1 MKKIFTYILLV
12 TAACLMFTAC
22 AEKELDI
29 PENLIRSGEEDSRQT
44 ENLTYL
50 EATLGDTSTK
60 TAMSSFGGSWKT
72 LWQSEDKIAVFFDGS
87 SGAVDFSLERGEGQN
102 VGVFSGNANGKV
114 WTALYP
120 AMDAESMN
128 KTCINLNLPET
139 QTYAEDSFGPDSYP
153 MVAAPTSGTMQF
165 KNLCS
170 TIKVQ
175 LKGHHVIDSIRF
187 TAHDSN
193 VSVCG
198 PASVDVN
205 FTEAPSLIMKPGGF
219 GSVTL
224 DVGGL
229 LIDPNEITDF
239 YLVLPAQTY
248 RGGFT
253 LKIFTRT
260 GSMTCSTTSD
270 VTIERSKVHS
280 LTPFYVKLD
289 DGMEPSV
296 ALEGSGTEASPL
308 LIRNLSDLMTMISS
322 VNANT
327 NIRTSE
333 GKKKDANTAVFR
345 LENDIDLSPVCSK
358 NGKSW
363 TPIGGKD
370 SFCGVLD
377 GNGHKLSNLYVDT
390 DKQKAG
396 LFGYLKGT
404 VRNLTVSGTV
414 TSSNRYVGMIAGCP
428 QFSSLIEN
436 CTTYGEVT
444 SSYNGNYSEVGGI
457 AGGFEESGSKIS
469 GCRNYATVEG
479 YDSIGG
485 IVGFAFFVDI
495 DGCINFGT
503 IKATTYGGGVVGI
516 GEGGLVYNCSNCGD
530 IEGSGIIGGICGGNL
545 TCKIANCINSGKVYA
560 ELGYIGG
567 IFGHSSG
574 NEDLYVQNCV
584 NVGNILTPK
593 SFSGNKGGIAG
604 MTMSK
609 VLNCYWLYDAQAK
622 LGIKKGIDLGDEE
635 YCFALTADQINGIET
650 FTEPLYYNKEGIP
663 SINSLDALNNWAADN
678 SDEYQYWGWTFNDG
692 DKWLSL
698 TGKPAKSGQGDVST
712 VFVVTPT
719 EVSLSYENADFEVK
733 VVAGMGHK
741 ISSMPDWISVT
752 GTDVAKADEITTTT
766 YTFKAQANPDYVERS
781 GVIVLCNDA
790 QQCVPVTVTQ
800 MEKINEDDVWKTKN
814 FYHRSV
820 GFKFTATWCQYCP
833 LMAEEW
839 DYAKEILGDKFQI
852 VAFHPTSSDL
862 GFAEIDK
869 MVSAYRIS
877 SYPTGIVDGRALV
890 DNKASYIKP
899 VSEETEKAYGTS
911 SGIEFVSEI
920 NGNTINLD
928 VNLYIHEKG
937 DYKITALLL
946 EDNIISGQ
954 QDVRNG
960 WVSDFKHDNIVR
972 LAFSEI
978 TGDKFTL
985 SSNNSIVPFKYSGQ
999 IPSQCN
1005 PANLRILV
1013 YVERAY
1019 GTIQKMN
1026 KVQGVSYF
1034 NYTGYFVDNANTAP
1048 VGQKAEITFDDGTGI
1063 DEKYES
1069 KDYSAD
1075 GKVIKLQSA
1084 TVGNGIDIV
1093 ITGDAFADKDQK
1105 LLETYANRAM
1115 EAFFAVEPY
1124 NSLRD
1129 RFNVWSINAVSRN
1142 DFIGGITKFSTIFG
1156 EGTRVGGDLDRIL
1169 SFVRDN
1175 IPSVD
1180 LTKTTIVVLVN
1191 HAVYAGTNHISQT
1204 NETIAFVP
1212 LQTSLSEFDDVLR
1225 HEAAGHG
1232 FGKLDDEY
1240 FNVESG
1246 QAPADWISSRK
1257 AWQESGR
1264 YENVDFTDD
1273 PEIIRWK
1280 HFLNDTRYAGQV
1292 GIYQGGG
1299 TYESGVWRSTENSI
1313 MRNNYGTFN
1322 APSREAIYKKIMRFS
1337 EGDSWTY
1344 DYETFV
1350 EFDAKGRREE
1360 AAHSYTYTKAYGAQ
1374 AQKKNVP
1381 LHPPVL
1387 MERR

>member
-22 AEKELDI
+22 AVKELDI

-60 TAMSSFGGSWKT
+60 TAMSSFDGSWKT
-72 LWQSEDKIAVFFDGS
+72 IWQAKDKIAVFFDDNS
-87 SGAVDFSLERGEGQN
+87 SAMDFRLERGEGQN
-102 VGVFSGNANGKV
+102 IGVFSGNATGNV

-120 AMDAESMN
+120 AIDVESKN
-128 KTCINLNLPET
+128 GTCINLNLPET
-139 QTYAEDSFGPDSYP
+139 QTYAENSFGPDSYP
-153 MVAAPTSGTMQF
+153 MVAAPTSGMMQF

-175 LKGHHVIDSIRF
+175 LKGHHVVDSIKF
-187 TAHDSN
+187 TANDKSI
-193 VSVCG
+193 SVCG
-198 PASVDVN
+198 PSSVNVD
-205 FTEAPSLIMKPGGF
+205 FTDEPSLIMGSGGS

-224 DVGGL
+224 NVGGVL
-229 LIDPNEITDF
+229 LDPDEITDF
-239 YLVLPAQTY
+239 YIVLPAQAY

-253 LKIFTRT
+253 LKIFTQT
-260 GSMTCSTTSD
+260 GSMTRSTSAD
-270 VTIERSKVHS
+270 VTIERSKVHA

-308 LIRNLSDLMTMISS
+308 LIRNLPDLLTMISS
-322 VNANT
+322 VNDNT
-327 NIRTSE
+327 DVRNSE
-333 GKKKDANTAVFR
+333 GKKIDANTAVFR
-345 LENDIDLSPVCSK
+345 IESDIDLSPVCSK
-358 NGKSW
+358 GGKSW
-363 TPIGGKD
+363 TPIGGKTPF
-370 SFCGVLD
+370 SGVFD
-377 GNGHKLSNLYVDT
+377 GNGHKLNNLYIDT
-390 DKQKAG
+390 DKPKVG
-396 LFGYLKGT
+396 LFGHLEGT

-414 TSSNRYVGMIAGCP
+414 NSSNSYVGMIAGCP

-457 AGGFEESGSKIS
+457 AGGFEESGARIS
-469 GCRNYATVEG
+469 NCRNYATVEG
-479 YDSIGG
+479 NDCIGG
-485 IVGFAFFVDI
+485 IVGFAFYVELDC
-495 DGCINFGT
+495 CINFGS
-503 IKATTYGGGVVGI
+503 IKASSYGGGLA
-516 GEGGLVYNCSNCGD
+516 GLSESGLIYNCSNCGD
-530 IEGSGIIGGICGGNL
+530 IEGVVHVGGICGGNL
-545 TCKIANCINSGKVYA
+545 AGKIANCINSGKVYA

-584 NVGNILTPK
+584 NVGNILTPE

-650 FTEPLYYNKEGIP
+650 FTEPLYYNREGIP

-678 SDEYQYWGWTFNDG
+678 SDEYQYWGWAFNDG
-692 DKWLSL
+692 DQWLSL
-698 TGKPAKSGQGDVST
+698 TGKPAKGGQGDVSD
-712 VFVVTPT
+712 VFVVSPT
-719 EVSLSYENADFEVK
+719 EVSLSFEETGFEVK
-733 VVAGMGHK
+733 VIAGMGHK

-752 GTDVAKADEITTTT
+752 DTDVDKADEITTTT
-766 YTFKAQANPDYVERS
+766 YTFKAQANPDYAERS
-781 GVIVLCNDA
+781 GVIVLCNDNEN
-790 QQCVPVTVTQ
+790 CVPVTVTQ
-800 MEKINEDDVWKTKN
+800 MEKVDEDDIWKNKN

-833 LMAEEW
+833 AMAEEW
-839 DYAKEILGDKFQI
+839 DYVKEILGDKFQI
-852 VAFHPTSSDL
+852 AAFHPESSDL
-862 GFAEIDK
+862 GFSETGK
-869 MVSAYRIS
+869 MEAAYRVS

-890 DNKASYIKP
+890 NNKASYIKP

-911 SGIEFVSEI
+911 SGIEFISEI

-928 VNLYIHEKG
+928 INLYIHKKG

-954 QDVRNG
+954 QDGRSG
-960 WVSDFKHDNIVR
+960 WISDFKHDNIVR
-972 LAFSEI
+972 LAFSEV
-978 TGDKFTL
+978 TGDEFSL
-985 SSNNSIVPFKYSGQ
+985 SSNYSIVPFKYSGQ
-999 IPSQCN
+999 IPAQCN

-1013 YVERAY
+1013 YVERDY
-1019 GTIQKMN
+1019 GTMTKVN
-1026 KVQGVSYF
+1026 KVQGVQYSD
-1034 NYTGYFVDNANTAP
+1034 YTGYFVDNANAAP

-1105 LLETYANRAM
+1105 LFETYANRAM

-1124 NSLRD
+1124 SSLRD
-1129 RFNVWSINAVSRN
+1129 RFNVWSISAVSRN
-1142 DFIGGITKFSTIFG
+1142 DFIGGITKFSSVLGDGTQVLGDYDKIF
-1156 EGTRVGGDLDRIL
+1156 D
-1169 SFVRDN
+1169 FVSAN
-1175 IPSVD
+1175 VPSAD
-1180 LTKTTIVVLVN
+1180 LTKTVIIVLVN
-1191 HAVYAGTNHISQT
+1191 QAVYAGTNYVWLT
-1204 NETIAFVP
+1204 NEAISFVP
-1212 LQTSLSEFDDVLR
+1212 LQTSFSEFDATLR

-1240 FNVESG
+1240 YYGEP
-1246 QAPADWISSRK
+1246 APADWISGRK
-1257 AWQESGR
+1257 AWQESAHW
-1264 YENVDFTDD
+1264 ENVDFTDD
-1273 PEIIRWK
+1273 PETIRWK
-1280 HFLNDTRYAGQV
+1280 TFLNDSRYYGQV
-1292 GIYQGGG
+1292 GIFEGGG
-1299 TYESGVWRSTENSI
+1299 TYAKGVWRSTENSI
-1313 MRNNYGTFN
+1313 MRYNYGFFN
-1322 APSREAIYKKIMRFS
+1322 APSRESIYKKIMRFS
-1337 EGDSWTY
+1337 EGDGWTY

-1350 EFDAKGRREE
+1350 EFDAKGRGEE
-1360 AAHSYTYTKAYGAQ
+1360 AAHSYPYTKAYGAQ